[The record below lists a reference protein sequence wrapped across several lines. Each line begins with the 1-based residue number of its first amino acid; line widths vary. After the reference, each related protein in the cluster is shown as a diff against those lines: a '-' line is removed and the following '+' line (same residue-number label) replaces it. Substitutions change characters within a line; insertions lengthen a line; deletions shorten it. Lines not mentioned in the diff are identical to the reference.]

1 MIARRVPIHG
11 WLRTGVALLVLFA
24 LAACGDGSPGV
35 PSGPAPAPS
44 DTVRLAVAVLERGA
58 DGIPPPPRAPERHA
72 AKADDPD
79 TGPSIETEAAA
90 VANRSASAEF
100 HDFDERVRRFLVAPL
115 VCDAVQFS
123 CSIQSSATESFI
135 EHGLD
140 DPDPEVRLRAL
151 VVLVA
156 VRAPRSVPEQWA
168 ALEGLRRGPR
178 GVDFEGVTT
187 RIVALFAPT
196 ALDAVLAAPP
206 PGDRFSTSPAYQW
219 AVRAAGVTRHR
230 KALERLTVLS
240 SSESLHTSLA
250 AERSLE
256 DFDGPEGDAA
266 LARCVNGWQ
275 YDAFERAARALLR
288 RDPELL
294 RSTLLASSPPDGQAH
309 WKGVFL
315 ARLDDRRG
323 VPILCA
329 TVPSL
334 QLIDGEVFDSIERL
348 AGKEDLAAV
357 EALPAR
363 VRATQQERATEV
375 VAAVRARLARAR

>member
-1 MIARRVPIHG
+1 MIARRDRIHVR
-11 WLRTGVALLVLFA
+11 LPTGVATLALFA

-35 PSGPAPAPS
+35 PAGPAPAPS
-44 DTVRLAVAVLERGA
+44 DTVRLAVAVLEHGV
-58 DGIPPPPRAPERHA
+58 DGIPPPARAPERRTA
-72 AKADDPD
+72 NSEDPD
-79 TGPSIETEAAA
+79 TNPSIETEAAA
-90 VANRSASAEF
+90 AASRSASAEF
-100 HDFDERVRRFLVAPL
+100 HDFDERVRRFLVAPI

-123 CSIQSSATESFI
+123 CAIQSSATESFI

-151 VVLVA
+151 VVLVT
-156 VRAPRSVPEQWA
+156 VRAPRSVSEQWA
-168 ALEGLRRGPR
+168 ALEGLRQGPR
-178 GVDFEGVTT
+178 GVEFAGVTT
-187 RIVALFAPT
+187 RIASLFAPT

-230 KALERLTVLS
+230 GALERLTVLS

-266 LARCVNGWQ
+266 LARCVNGWK

-288 RDPELL
+288 RAPELL
-294 RSTLLASSPPDGQAH
+294 RSTLLASSPPEGEAY

-334 QLIDGEVFDSIERL
+334 QIIDGEMFDSIERL
-348 AGKEDLAAV
+348 AGREDLADV

-363 VRATQQERATEV
+363 VRDNQKERATGV